1 MDVPNSKPP
10 RKIVVA
16 DDDSL
21 MRELLGLTLR
31 DEGYDV
37 VEIPDGGRLLVQLA
51 THFNSVER
59 IPADLVLSDIRMPV
73 LSGLAMLRALRDAH
87 WMRPVILMT
96 AFPDEE
102 IRRSAARLG
111 AELLEKPFSM
121 QFLRDRVSAALASW
135 DAEGR
140 LARR

>member
-1 MDVPNSKPP
+1 MDVPDPRPP

-16 DDDSL
+16 DDDPL
-21 MRELLGLTLR
+21 MRELLAFTLR
-31 DEGYDV
+31 EEGYDV

-51 THFNSVER
+51 THFKSVDR
-59 IPADLVLSDIRMPV
+59 IPADLVISDIRMPV

-96 AFPDEE
+96 AFPDDEV
-102 IRRSAARLG
+102 RRSAERLG

-121 QFLRDRVSAALASW
+121 DFLRARVSAALATWEAS
-135 DAEGR
+135 DRTAPR
-140 LARR
+140 